1 MPLSARKRQLQ
12 SSTTSRNLPDYSYGG
27 IGDRGSGIGDWGL
40 GIWRDT
46 DPYGSNFVSFV
57 VAISE
62 TESEIGSLIT
72 FSVDR
77 RATVRPRCA
86 PHGCFISHV

>member
-27 IGDRGSGIGDWGL
+27 IGDRGSGIG
-40 GIWRDT
+40 RDT